1 MSEEFDLDVFGYHHL
16 YNLVRGLTPKLTPK
30 PVPEVLEVL
39 EVPEVPEV
47 PVLPVLPVLP
57 VSTPT
62 PVDQALVN
70 NTSRLESATFFVR
83 NEKLNKNMKETLI
96 RSTEADMNSIYH
108 ALKNSKFP

>member
-30 PVPEVLEVL
+30 PVPEVLD
-39 EVPEVPEV
+39 
-47 PVLPVLPVLP
+47 LPVLP
-57 VSTPT
+57 VSTPS

-83 NEKLNKNMKETLI
+83 NEKMNKNMKETLT